1 MAACDRTRKPAKTNG
16 PRLRFS
22 FQDGLDLLREVRA
35 TNAVQ
40 DLSQWT
46 TVKEN
51 VARAT
56 GKAFS
61 LRAVRDHFDLL
72 LAQYKRDDRANL
84 QKGVSVLMEFL
95 M

>member
-1 MAACDRTRKPAKTNG
+1 MRKPAKTNG
-16 PRLRFS
+16 ARLRFS
-22 FQDGLDLLREVRA
+22 FQGGLDLLMEFRA
-35 TNAVQ
+35 ANAIQ

-51 VARAT
+51 EARAT

-72 LAQYKRDDRANL
+72 LAQYKR
-84 QKGVSVLMEFL
+84 
-95 M
+95 